1 MEFYYS
7 LLLKTKVHIVR
18 LFLAV
23 CIFILGGA
31 NELKAQI
38 TVTSG
43 QTASTLAQYL
53 VGNGVVMLNPT
64 LTCPS
69 RANGIFVTITS
80 NLGLDS
86 GVVLTNGVANS
97 NSTLIGTNSAASAFA
112 SNDNQVGGDN
122 DLNSLSSQTTQD
134 ACILEFDFIPA
145 GDTIKFD
152 YVFGSEEYTSFTC
165 TQYNDVF
172 GFFISGPGYPVK
184 KNIALVP
191 NTNIPVCINSVN
203 NAGPSHPGY
212 VAYCQAVGPGSPF
225 NAYYRVNTTSTT
237 VTYDGIT
244 TVMTAIAAVTPCD
257 TYHLKLGVAD
267 AVDHILDSGVW
278 LKAGSL
284 NSVNTTV
291 FSVGGGGLRTP
302 VNYCVRG
309 CEPGQFVFRRPV
321 AKPTPL
327 TIHFQIAGTAL
338 NSSDYAF
345 IPDSAVIL
353 AGDTQ
358 VVVNIQGLSEPV
370 PLGPKT
376 VELFIYSPYACAGT
390 TPMIIDSS
398 LMTIY
403 DSLVV
408 QILNN
413 DTAICLYDSIQLHVF
428 TDTILGIQWI
438 PATGLSDPFSR
449 NPWAKPLQTTTYQ
462 VVANMPL
469 SGCFPSHD
477 SLRITINVSPTV
489 NVGGDTTICLGMVM
503 PYNAVVTPSNQV
515 YTYSWSPA
523 TYLSATNIPNPISTP
538 TAVGV
543 TQYVIKVSP
552 TAIGCDGYDTIK
564 LTVLPND
571 FTLLNQDTAICKGA
585 TVNVRVNGDNNFT
598 YSWLPWAGVSNTNIK
613 SPVISTD
620 TTRTYTITG
629 TFPGCPV
636 MSHSFTI
643 DVQPNPIVK
652 IGYDRAMCEWDTLQI
667 HSEVLPGWYSHY
679 SYSWT
684 PDTQLVQN
692 FTQNVIFNGHT
703 SHELVLNVT
712 TPAGCKGADSVFI
725 TVHPGN
731 FGSLLTFTDTAICPV
746 ANPIQILAA
755 GGISYQWTPPYFIN
769 NSNTASPSV
778 DPAANIVYTGL
789 LTDQYGCHDTLSVNI
804 KVHPRAVI
812 EMPDSA
818 RIYPGESYQINT
830 IGNCLQFSWTPANS
844 GLSSDSV
851 SNPYAQPD
859 VTTTYIATGRTENGC
874 IATDT
879 IIINVSTETLL
890 DLPNAFVPGSGPN
903 GELKIIKRGIATLK
917 YFRIFNRWGQEVF
930 STNSIDDG
938 WDGRY
943 NGSSQPMGV
952 YVYMIEAYT
961 STGKRFYKQGNITL
975 IR

>member
-1 MEFYYS
+1 MNFYYT
-7 LLLKTKVHIVR
+7 LLPQIKKLTLR
-18 LFLAV
+18 LCLSVYALVF
-23 CIFILGGA
+23 CLGQESQG
-31 NELKAQI
+31 QI
-38 TVTSG
+38 TVNAN
-43 QTASTLAQYL
+43 QTAAALAQYL
-53 VGNGVVMLNPT
+53 VGTGVVMLNPT
-64 LTCPS
+64 LTCPA
-69 RANGIFVTITS
+69 RANGIFITTAS

-86 GVVLTNGVANS
+86 GVILTNGVANT
-97 NSTLIGTNSAASAFA
+97 NGNLIGTNSAASSFA
-112 SNDNQVGGDN
+112 TNGNGTPGDA
-122 DLNSLSSQTTQD
+122 DLNSLSSQTTYD
-134 ACILEFDFIPA
+134 ACVLEFDFIPA

-152 YVFGSEEYTSFTC
+152 YVFGSEEYTNFTC

-203 NAGPSHPGY
+203 NATSTHPGY

-244 TVMTAIAAVTPCD
+244 TVLTAIAAVTPCD

-267 AVDHILDSGVW
+267 ASDDVLDSGVW

-291 FSVGGGGLRTP
+291 FSVGGGGLTAP

-309 CEPGQFVFRRPV
+309 CQPGQFVFKRPV
-321 AKPTPL
+321 PKPSPL
-327 TIHFQIAGTAL
+327 TIHFQIAGTAV
-338 NSSDYAF
+338 NGTDYTQ
-345 IPDSAVIL
+345 IPDSAIIP

-358 VVVNIQGLSEPV
+358 VIVDIQGLNEPI

-376 VELFIYSPYACAGT
+376 VELFIYSPYACAGSN
-390 TPMIIDSS
+390 PMIIDSS

-428 TDTILGIQWI
+428 TDTLLSVQWV
-438 PATGLSDPFSR
+438 PGTGLSNPFSR

-469 SGCFPSHD
+469 SGCYPSHD
-477 SLRITINVSPTV
+477 SVRITINVSPTV

-515 YTYSWSPA
+515 YTYSWSPP
-523 TYLSATNIPNPISTP
+523 TYLSGTNIPNPISTP
-538 TAVGV
+538 TATGV
-543 TQYVIKVSP
+543 TRYVIKVSP
-552 TAIGCDGYDTIK
+552 TAIGCDGYDTVT

-571 FTLLNQDTAICKGA
+571 FSLLNQDTAICKGA
-585 TVNVRVNGDNNFT
+585 TVQVRANGDTHFT
-598 YSWLPWAGVSNTNIK
+598 YNWLPGTGVSNVNAINPFIT
-613 SPVISTD
+613 PD
-620 TTRTYTITG
+620 TSMRYTITG

-636 MSHSFTI
+636 MTHSFQI
-643 DVQPNPIVK
+643 DVQPNPIVN
-652 IGYDRAMCEWDTLQI
+652 IGADRAMCEWDTLQI
-667 HSEVLPGWYSHY
+667 HSFVTPGWYTHY
-679 SYSWT
+679 SYSWK
-684 PDTQLVQN
+684 PDTELVQN
-692 FTQNVIFNGHT
+692 NTPDVIFKGDSST
-703 SHELVLNVT
+703 ELVLTVT
-712 TPAGCKGADSVFI
+712 TPAGCKGADSVYI

-731 FGSLLTFTDTAICPV
+731 FGKLFTFTDTAICPLSQ
-746 ANPIQILAA
+746 PLQILA
-755 GGISYQWTPPYFIN
+755 GGGVSYKWTPDYFISDA
-769 NSNTASPSV
+769 NSGSPSV
-778 DPAANIVYTGL
+778 NPAASIQYTGL
-789 LTDQYGCHDTLSVNI
+789 VTNQFGCHDTLSVNI
-804 KVHPRAVI
+804 LVHPRAVL
-812 EMPDSA
+812 ELPDSE
-818 RIYPGESYQINT
+818 RIYPGESYTMNPV
-830 IGNCLQFSWTPANS
+830 GNCLMFSWFPAT
-844 GLSSDSV
+844 GLSADSI
-851 SNPYAQPD
+851 SNPIAQPD
-859 VTTTYIATGRTENGC
+859 VNTTYIVTGTTENNC

-879 IIINVSTETLL
+879 IIINVSSETLL

-930 STNSIDDG
+930 STNNIDDG
-938 WDGRY
+938 WDGKY

-952 YVYMIEAYT
+952 YVYTIEAYT
-961 STGKRFYKQGNITL
+961 NKGKRFYKQGNITL